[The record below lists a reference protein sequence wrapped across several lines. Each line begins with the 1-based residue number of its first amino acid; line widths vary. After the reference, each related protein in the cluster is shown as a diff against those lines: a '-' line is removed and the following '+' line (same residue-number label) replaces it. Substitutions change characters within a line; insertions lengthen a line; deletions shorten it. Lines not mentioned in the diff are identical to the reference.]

1 MSVKTVTHRFNV
13 WITVPAVSGDGWS
26 KYPDYSAAEMGRL
39 LRRIIHTGDCADP
52 SSWAVEH
59 AETTDDPS

>member
-26 KYPDYSAAEMGRL
+26 KYPDYSADEMGRMI
-39 LRRIIHTGDCADP
+39 RRAIYHESGIDRPAPLGRACRHHG
-52 SSWAVEH
+52 
-59 AETTDDPS
+59 

>member
-26 KYPDYSAAEMGRL
+26 KYPDYSAAEIGRM
-39 LRRIIHTGDCADP
+39 LRRAVANAGFDDYVE
-52 SSWAVEH
+52 VEH
-59 AETTDDPS
+59 ADTTDDPS